1 MLQFEMA
8 SVDVNPESEQ
18 DAATTVTESLPV
30 NETGGEKLPYPSEN
44 VVQPQQEGPYY
55 DESYLSVVRFSAIR
69 YLMAV
74 AVRLGL
80 KIHQL
85 NAVTA
90 SRQIVEQ
97 LEGFGGRSKQVSYG
111 TRSSKR
117 YLLRDIG
124 LQQSKW
130 REGSHRGRIC
140 GRPSAVSAVP
150 AAEPRNAC
158 HAG

>member
-74 AVRLGL
+74 AVRLRL

-85 NAVTA
+85 DSVTA
-90 SRQIVEQ
+90 ALQGVEQ
-97 LEGFGGRSKQVSYG
+97 PKGFVVSGGRSKQVPCG
-111 TRSSKR
+111 TRSPTR
-117 YLLRDIG
+117 Y
-124 LQQSKW
+124 
-130 REGSHRGRIC
+130 
-140 GRPSAVSAVP
+140 
-150 AAEPRNAC
+150 
-158 HAG
+158 